1 MKHDVLF
8 LGPTDILAALAGTV
22 GKDKT
27 APHYRYHDDP
37 WLTPYKLT
45 AKREYALAKESGRKA
60 ARFIMSQHPELFD
73 HNRIEAEPPITAIQP
88 RYAYNRDNVTVE
100 LLDNLGGT

>member
-1 MKHDVLF
+1 MDLLCSSLTGCV

-37 WLTPYKLT
+37 WLIPYKLT

-60 ARFIMSQHPELFD
+60 ARFIMSQHPELFVNKTCSRGNINIAFLVRVYD
-73 HNRIEAEPPITAIQP
+73 L
-88 RYAYNRDNVTVE
+88 Y
-100 LLDNLGGT
+100 L